1 MRRAIQLEMGSTI
14 SAMQTVIR
22 RAAFLTALV
31 LATAFAMA
39 QPAAAQQA
47 AVKATV
53 NGQPITSYDVSQRV
67 KMLTLFHQKTNPKQA
82 LEDLIDETLVD
93 QAAKKRNISVPDA
106 QIDQR
111 FNGIAKQV
119 KLSPEAFSKALKQNG
134 VEPDSLRKLLRAQ
147 IMFGNVMRAQASAAS
162 ADVSEAD
169 IQAELAKEG
178 INADAATMKEYRLQ
192 QIVFVVPKG
201 SPPGL
206 VPQRQRE
213 AEAFR
218 QRFSGCDNSL
228 NQAKALKGV
237 VVVDAGRRD
246 TSQIEGD
253 FAEALAKV
261 PAGGTLKPEVSA
273 RGVEVIAVCSVKEI
287 QSTAGVRAEVE
298 RRLTAEQTK
307 DLDKTV
313 KAELRKDAII
323 SYN

>member
-1 MRRAIQLEMGSTI
+1 
-14 SAMQTVIR
+14 MQTVIR
-22 RAAFLTALV
+22 RAVFVMALV
-31 LATAFAMA
+31 LAAASATA
-39 QPAAAQQA
+39 QPAAAQST
-47 AVKATV
+47 VKATV
-53 NGQPITSYDVSQRV
+53 NGQPVTSYDVNQRV
-67 KMLTLFHQKTNPKQA
+67 RMLGLFRQKTSPKQA
-82 LEDLIDETLVD
+82 LEDLIDETLVA
-93 QAAKKRNISVPDA
+93 QAAKKRNMSVPDA
-106 QIDQR
+106 QVDQR

-119 KLSPEAFSKALKQNG
+119 KLSPDAFSKALKQNG
-134 VEPDSLRKLLRAQ
+134 VEPDSLRKLLRGQ
-147 IMFGNVMRAQASAAS
+147 IMFGNVMRAKASALS

-178 INADAATMKEYRLQ
+178 INASAATMKEYKLQ
-192 QIVFVVPKG
+192 QIVFVVPRG

-206 VPQRQRE
+206 IPQRQRE

-228 NQAKALKGV
+228 EQAKALKGV

-253 FAEALAKV
+253 FADALAKV
-261 PAGGTLKPEVSA
+261 PDGGTMKPEVTN
-273 RGVEVIAVCSVKEI
+273 RGVEIIAVCSVKEI

-313 KAELRKDAII
+313 KAELRKGADIV
-323 SYN
+323 YN